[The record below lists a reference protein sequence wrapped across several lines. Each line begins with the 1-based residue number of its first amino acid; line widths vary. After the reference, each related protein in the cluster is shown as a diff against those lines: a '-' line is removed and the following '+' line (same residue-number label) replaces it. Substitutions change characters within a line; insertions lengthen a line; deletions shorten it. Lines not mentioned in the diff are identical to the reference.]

1 MEFKILHIA
10 VEKYQMSWC
19 LKLPKSCVHFFFD
32 FMIFSYYCLLNDTNL
47 FFSKICWWHWCKQ
60 SMYAQMFFFFINRK
74 LLSVDALEIHC
85 FLNYKLQTKIWHA
98 VGNSYVNFDPS
109 LLMITVN
116 GLEILILGKRLIK
129 EKWAVSFSIA
139 CLQTLQTLSLQAK
152 GLCIALR
159 DAYFLFNSLT

>member
-1 MEFKILHIA
+1 MFTSFLT
-10 VEKYQMSWC
+10 SWYSVITVSLMIQISFF
-19 LKLPKSCVHFFFD
+19 LKFVDDIGANKVCTHK
-32 FMIFSYYCLLNDTNL
+32 C
-47 FFSKICWWHWCKQ
+47 
-60 SMYAQMFFFFINRK
+60 FFFINRK

-98 VGNSYVNFDPS
+98 VGNSYVNFDSS

-116 GLEILILGKRLIK
+116 GLEILIFGKRLIK